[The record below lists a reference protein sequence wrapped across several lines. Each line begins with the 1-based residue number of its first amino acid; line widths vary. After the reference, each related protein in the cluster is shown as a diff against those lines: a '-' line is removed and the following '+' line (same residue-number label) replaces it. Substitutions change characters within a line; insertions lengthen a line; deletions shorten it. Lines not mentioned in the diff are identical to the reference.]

1 MSRQIWFNGAF
12 MAPEDAKVSIFDR
25 GLLFADSVYEGF
37 GILDGQII
45 DFDRH
50 MARLSRSLGEID
62 MAMPMSPDAFFGML
76 MELVALNDLR
86 EGFVYLQIT
95 RGEAE
100 RDYLF
105 PGGLE
110 PNMFAFTQPGHGNE
124 ADGEPTVMNLGS
136 APDIRW
142 ARRDI
147 KSTNLL
153 GQVLAKRV
161 ADASGADEALMID
174 PEGYV
179 TEGGAVSFF
188 IIDDAGRLHARPLNG
203 DLLPGITRSTMLEVA
218 DELGVEV
225 IADKITLDDVFA
237 AREAFV
243 TGSSTYV
250 QPVGMVDGRAI
261 GDGKPGPFTLKLRDA
276 YLKAV
281 RASFRLRPDATS

>member
-1 MSRQIWFNGAF
+1 MQRTIWFNGAF
-12 MAPEDAKVSIFDR
+12 MAPEDAKVSLFDR

-45 DFDRH
+45 DFPRH
-50 MARLSRSLGEID
+50 MARLRRSLGEID
-62 MAMPMSPDAFFGML
+62 MVMPLTEDGFFDAL
-76 MELVALNDLR
+76 MELVRRNNLQ
-86 EGFVYLQIT
+86 EGFLYLQIT

-105 PGGLE
+105 PEGLS
-110 PNMFAFTQPGHGNE
+110 PNMFAFTQPGHGNS
-124 ADGEPTVMNLGS
+124 ADGEPTVLRMAS

-153 GQVLAKRV
+153 GQVLAKRI
-161 ADASGADEALMID
+161 AEAAGADEALMID

-188 IIDDAGRLHARPLNG
+188 IIDQAGKLHVRPLNG
-203 DLLPGITRSTMLEVA
+203 DILPGITRSTMLEVA
-218 DELGVEV
+218 RDLGVEMV
-225 IADKITLDDVFA
+225 EDKITLDDVFA

-250 QPVGMVDGRAI
+250 QPVGAVDDKVIA
-261 GDGKPGPFTLKLRDA
+261 DGKPGPFTLKLREA
-276 YLKAV
+276 YLTAV
-281 RASFRLRPDATS
+281 RASFRQAGASSS